1 MSVNVV
7 CTIDEKYSQHCS
19 VMLASLFINNPKI
32 KFNVYIITDNLESP
46 GLLKLQKFISDN
58 ENQFSSICIDKNR
71 LAAAPIT
78 HHISLATYY
87 RLFIPEILPTN
98 LKQVLF
104 LDSDM
109 VIRKPID
116 DLLNLNI
123 QNFSHAAAIAAG
135 MDDYPAEIGLPRDSL
150 YFNAG
155 LMMINLCAWR
165 DLKVFERGCQLL
177 SSQSDRI
184 KWWDQDVLNILLHE
198 SWHPIDLIW
207 NAQPFI
213 YDLDNLSNYQ
223 HKSRYL
229 KFNYLEAKVD
239 PSIVHFVGGGS
250 AKPWH
255 YYCQHPFKDEYLKY
269 LQFTPWKNARLE
281 DRPGLS
287 SRIRFHLGLGSKIHN
302 SLKLIR
308 NVLD

>member
-19 VMLASLFINNPKI
+19 VMLASLFVNNPEL
-32 KFNVYIITDNLESP
+32 KFTVYIITDNLNAS
-46 GLLKLQKFISDN
+46 GLLKLQKFISKSK
-58 ENQFSSICIDKNR
+58 NQFSTICIDKDR
-71 LAAAPIT
+71 LATAPIT

-87 RLFIPEILPTN
+87 RLFIPEILPTD

-109 VIRKPID
+109 VIRKPIA
-116 DLLNLNI
+116 DLLSLDI

-135 MDDYPAEIGLPRDSL
+135 MDDYPLEIGLSEDSL

-165 DLKVFERGCQLL
+165 DLKIFERGCQLIF
-177 SSQSDRI
+177 SQPNRI
-184 KWWDQDVLNILLHE
+184 KWWDQDVLNILLND
-198 SWHPIDLIW
+198 SWLPIDLTW

-213 YDLDNLSNYQ
+213 YDLDQERDYKYK
-223 HKSRYL
+223 HKYL
-229 KFNYLEAKVD
+229 NFNYLEAKTD
-239 PSIVHFVGGGS
+239 PAILHFVGGGS

-255 YYCQHPFKDEYLKY
+255 YNCQHPFKDEYLKY
-269 LQFTPWKNARLE
+269 LQYTPWKNAELE
-281 DRPGLS
+281 GKPSLA
-287 SRIRFHLGLGSKIHN
+287 SR
-302 SLKLIR
+302 LKLRLKLGNKLR
-308 NVLD
+308 NA